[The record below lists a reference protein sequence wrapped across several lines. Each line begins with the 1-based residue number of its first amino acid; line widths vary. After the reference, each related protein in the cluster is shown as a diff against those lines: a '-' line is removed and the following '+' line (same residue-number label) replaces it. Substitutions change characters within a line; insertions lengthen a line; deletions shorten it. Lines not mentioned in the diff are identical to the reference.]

1 MLIGKVFRLA
11 KNDYFVVMYRLMM
24 YLYNCLKNDQQVD
37 LSKITPEYLG
47 INARYFQY
55 ILINLVNDGYLMK
68 DSTYEDMNGLNITQ
82 DIMISPKGIA
92 YLYENSTI
100 AKVKRSIKGLS
111 DIVGNVN
118 PL

>member
-1 MLIGKVFRLA
+1 
-11 KNDYFVVMYRLMM
+11 
-24 YLYNCLKNDQQVD
+24 
-37 LSKITPEYLG
+37 
-47 INARYFQY
+47 
-55 ILINLVNDGYLMK
+55 MK
-68 DSTYEDMNGLNITQ
+68 GSTYEDMNGLNITQ

-92 YLYENSTI
+92 YLHENSTI